1 MTANNSNIQT
11 ELEEKS
17 QFEVEEILLLM
28 KEINIAI
35 SEIKRRQDNFD
46 KRLIT
51 LEQQQSINTSS
62 LSNVAE
68 SLLIEK
74 NNRDVPL
81 ENITKEENKRSTCFM
96 CTFRNKN
103 CILYF
108 DDLYDFDKKEINTNI
123 GADAT
128 RFKCPC
134 GHLIRIHKR
143 NPSMPLRR
151 KYIMKK

>member
-1 MTANNSNIQT
+1 MTATNSNIQT

-28 KEINIAI
+28 KDINIAI

-68 SLLIEK
+68 SLSIEK
-74 NNRDVPL
+74 NI
-81 ENITKEENKRSTCFM
+81 EM
-96 CTFRNKN
+96 FR
-103 CILYF
+103 
-108 DDLYDFDKKEINTNI
+108 
-123 GADAT
+123 
-128 RFKCPC
+128 
-134 GHLIRIHKR
+134 
-143 NPSMPLRR
+143 
-151 KYIMKK
+151 